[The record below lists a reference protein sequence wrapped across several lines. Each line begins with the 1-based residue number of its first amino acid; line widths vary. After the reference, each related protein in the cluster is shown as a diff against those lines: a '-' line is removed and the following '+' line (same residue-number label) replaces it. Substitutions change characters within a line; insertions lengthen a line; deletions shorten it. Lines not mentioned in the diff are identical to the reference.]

1 MRGALKIGL
10 WLIELNLDKEFGILR
25 CSHQTKEIIISAL
38 SLVKEINGKRVI
50 FTPKKTSG
58 TVKSIKKQLLR

>member
-1 MRGALKIGL
+1 MRGANKIGL
-10 WLIELNLDKEFGILR
+10 WLIELNLEKEFGILR
-25 CSHQTKEIIISAL
+25 CSHQTKEIIITAL

>member
-1 MRGALKIGL
+1 MRGANKIGL